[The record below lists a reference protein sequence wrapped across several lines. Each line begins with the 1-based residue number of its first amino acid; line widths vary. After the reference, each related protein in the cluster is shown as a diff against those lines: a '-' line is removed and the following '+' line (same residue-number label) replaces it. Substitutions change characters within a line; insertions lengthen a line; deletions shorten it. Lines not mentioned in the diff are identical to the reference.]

1 MEAWERKLEGI
12 NALRCT
18 SFIATHRL
26 TRIFRI
32 HHPNQQENLKTW
44 LELANDCSLPWLLLL
59 LLTLLLHLLLALLL
73 YLLLALFLLLLAL
86 LLHLLLALF
95 LLLLTLLLHLL
106 LTLLF

>member
-59 LLTLLLHLLLALLL
+59 LLTLLLHLLLAL
-73 YLLLALFLLLLAL
+73 FLLLLAL